1 MITTCT
7 CQPVKVTLVQM
18 AMANS
23 IRTIVSKK
31 KRRYNLEDGVI
42 MIIIIIT
49 IISSSIVIRY
59 NEDGIIFIN
68 IIITIII
75 IRYND
80 GEFNLDLTYIQD
92 RVIAMGYPSENFE
105 SMYRNKLEDVRNL
118 LEQKHKVTFS
128 VISRLSR
135 LRLPVGDLLIF
146 VPCTIISVHFSSCT
160 PLNFSQQPFR
170 AQKMPILIFLVLTRV
185 GLQDHYKI
193 YNLCSERSYDIQKF
207 HNRVATY
214 PFDDHNPPE
223 FGQMKPFCEDVDR

>member
-1 MITTCT
+1 
-7 CQPVKVTLVQM
+7 
-18 AMANS
+18 
-23 IRTIVSKK
+23 
-31 KRRYNLEDGVI
+31 
-42 MIIIIIT
+42 
-49 IISSSIVIRY
+49 
-59 NEDGIIFIN
+59 
-68 IIITIII
+68 
-75 IRYND
+75 
-80 GEFNLDLTYIQD
+80 
-92 RVIAMGYPSENFE
+92 MGYPSENFE

-146 VPCTIISVHFSSCT
+146 VPCTIISVQFSSCT

-185 GLQDHYKI
+185 ALQDHYKI

-223 FGQMKPFCEDVDR
+223 FGQMKPFCEDVDRWGC

>member
-1 MITTCT
+1 
-7 CQPVKVTLVQM
+7 
-18 AMANS
+18 MANS

-31 KRRYNLEDGVI
+31 KRRYNLEDGI
-42 MIIIIIT
+42 IIIIIIIT

-128 VISRLSR
+128 VISR
-135 LRLPVGDLLIF
+135 
-146 VPCTIISVHFSSCT
+146 
-160 PLNFSQQPFR
+160 
-170 AQKMPILIFLVLTRV
+170 
-185 GLQDHYKI
+185 
-193 YNLCSERSYDIQKF
+193 
-207 HNRVATY
+207 
-214 PFDDHNPPE
+214 
-223 FGQMKPFCEDVDR
+223 